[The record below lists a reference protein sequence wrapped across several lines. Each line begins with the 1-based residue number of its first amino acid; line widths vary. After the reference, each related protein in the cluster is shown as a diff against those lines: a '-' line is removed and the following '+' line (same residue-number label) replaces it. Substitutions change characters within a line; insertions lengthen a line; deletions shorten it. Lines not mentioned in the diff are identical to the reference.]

1 MNRIRILSQT
11 EAVFPAPFPAA
22 MLLSTSPGMVTDTA
36 PPPSPLTPTSLSTIA
51 DVTSPE
57 MLAVVSVVTAGYC
70 IYIRLSC
77 TVITVHVLTS
87 QRSFELSGA
96 ALSDI
101 MQFVYN
107 ESSWRI
113 SRTPMV

>member
-22 MLLSTSPGMVTDTA
+22 MPLSTSPGMVTDTT

-57 MLAVVSVVTAGYC
+57 MLAVSCRFCGNCWLFYLYQTVMYTETA
-70 IYIRLSC
+70 
-77 TVITVHVLTS
+77 
-87 QRSFELSGA
+87 
-96 ALSDI
+96 
-101 MQFVYN
+101 N
-107 ESSWRI
+107 
-113 SRTPMV
+113 